1 VGDWLTLAD
10 SDERELNVEIVGIL
24 FDPATNSS
32 IHLPLSTL
40 QREWNAFG
48 QANTVWVQTNSVD
61 ADSQAMVAKALDQAL
76 ERRSIETAPNSTFG
90 ENTIAGIIEQ
100 NGQRLNIIIRLLAV
114 MAVVIALV
122 GGVGLSGVI
131 SLSVLERR
139 REIGV
144 MRAIGASSWQVV
156 RLFVGEGILLGL
168 ISWLIAWPLSI
179 PAAYGLSTQGLSLAL
194 NQQLSYNFSPFGAL
208 VWLIII
214 TLLAVVA
221 SMLPARGAALVSVRE
236 SLAYQ

>member
-1 VGDWLTLAD
+1 VERLTH
-10 SDERELNVEIVGIL
+10 NG
-24 FDPATNSS
+24 NCC
-32 IHLPLSTL
+32 
-40 QREWNAFG
+40 
-48 QANTVWVQTNSVD
+48 
-61 ADSQAMVAKALDQAL
+61 
-76 ERRSIETAPNSTFG
+76 PNSTFG

-100 NGQRLNIIIRLLAV
+100 NGQRNNIIIRLLAV

-156 RLFVGEGILLGL
+156 RLFMGEGILLGL
-168 ISWLIAWPLSI
+168 ISWLIALPLSI

-194 NQQLSYNFSPFGAL
+194 NQQLSYNFTPNGPL
-208 VWLIII
+208 LWLMIII
-214 TLLAVVA
+214 MLAVIA
-221 SMLPARGAALVSVRE
+221 SLLPARKAALVSVRE